1 MKKPLPICLLLL
13 RIGIFMMML
22 IWAVDKFVRPG
33 AEAAMY
39 HRAYHL
45 PLLPSMAIYTIGAF
59 QILLATAFVIGLQ
72 RTITAGLVLLGM
84 LVYTIAS
91 YRFYLP
97 PFQGDNLLF
106 FAAWPMLAVCIS
118 LYLLRK
124 QDTLL
129 AVS

>member
-13 RIGIFMMML
+13 RIAIFMMML
-22 IWAVDKFVRPG
+22 LWAIDKFMRPFS
-33 AEAAMY
+33 EAALY
-39 HRAYHL
+39 QQTYHL
-45 PLLPSMAIYTIGAF
+45 PVLPSMAMYAIGAF
-59 QILLATAFVIGLQ
+59 QILLATCFVIGLQ
-72 RTITAGLVLLGM
+72 KTLTAGLVLLGV

-91 YRFYLP
+91 YHLYMP
-97 PFQGDNLLF
+97 PFQGSNLLF

>member
-1 MKKPLPICLLLL
+1 MKKPLPLCLLLL
-13 RIGIFMMML
+13 RIGMFLVML
-22 IWAVDKFVRPG
+22 VWAIDKFIRPG

-39 HRAYHL
+39 HHAYHL
-45 PLLPSMAIYTIGAF
+45 PLLPSMAMYTIGAF
-59 QILLATAFVIGLQ
+59 QILLAAAFVIGLQ
-72 RTITAGLVLLGM
+72 KTLTAGLVLLGM

-91 YRFYLP
+91 YHLYTP

-129 AVS
+129 ALS